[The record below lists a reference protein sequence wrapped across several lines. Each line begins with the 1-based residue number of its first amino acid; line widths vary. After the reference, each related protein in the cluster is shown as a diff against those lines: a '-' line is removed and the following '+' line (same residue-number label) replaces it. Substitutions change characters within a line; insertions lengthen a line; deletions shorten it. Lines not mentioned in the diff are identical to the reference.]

1 MFVSLDSGGVKFIYH
16 ARHEKQRKANMIA
29 KLRQHKCQECYQAV
43 VQRGAIF
50 KNKFAEKFS
59 LPKKICKL
67 WRKWICLAKREIEF
81 SLFHCFMLSQYL
93 NENVTVNKHNNVC
106 EKRSSNSYNDNYRF
120 GVSMLVIT
128 CLFVFGIAMQNQHI
142 KNRSLNF

>member
-50 KNKFAEKFS
+50 KNKFAEKFF
-59 LPKKICKL
+59 LPKKICNNIRSKKTEGNKIL
-67 WRKWICLAKREIEF
+67 IE
-81 SLFHCFMLSQYL
+81 QY
-93 NENVTVNKHNNVC
+93 
-106 EKRSSNSYNDNYRF
+106 SF
-120 GVSMLVIT
+120 
-128 CLFVFGIAMQNQHI
+128 
-142 KNRSLNF
+142 

>member
-50 KNKFAEKFS
+50 KNKFAERNFFCQ
-59 LPKKICKL
+59 KIIFYMESSSAFCHSSVGPNLKRIL
-67 WRKWICLAKREIEF
+67 TRNRKPIWRRKIVR
-81 SLFHCFMLSQYL
+81 S
-93 NENVTVNKHNNVC
+93 HNNQ
-106 EKRSSNSYNDNYRF
+106 KQK
-120 GVSMLVIT
+120 
-128 CLFVFGIAMQNQHI
+128 QNEIFENKSTQT
-142 KNRSLNF
+142 NNPT